1 MTFDRPKGGF
11 SVSEISHVG
20 IVARCCY
27 DSAEFELEEKMQCNG
42 APYFLHIIGKLDGE
56 DEKMKM
62 LNGFRV
68 SMTEGQVEELIDY
81 LKKKMGVDE

>member
-1 MTFDRPKGGF
+1 
-11 SVSEISHVG
+11 
-20 IVARCCY
+20 
-27 DSAEFELEEKMQCNG
+27 
-42 APYFLHIIGKLDGE
+42 
-56 DEKMKM
+56 MKM